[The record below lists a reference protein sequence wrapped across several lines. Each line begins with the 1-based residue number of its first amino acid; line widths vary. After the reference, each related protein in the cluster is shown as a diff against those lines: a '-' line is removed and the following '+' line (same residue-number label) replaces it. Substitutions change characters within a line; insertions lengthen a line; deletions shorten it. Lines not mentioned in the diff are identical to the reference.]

1 MNFAAKLIKKARE
14 TYGIHE
20 LQTTFPY
27 YLNKRIE
34 DGWNTIA
41 TYFRNI

>member
-1 MNFAAKLIKKARE
+1 MNFAAKLIQKARE
-14 TYGIHE
+14 TYWMHE

-27 YLNKRIE
+27 FLNKRIA
-34 DGWNTIA
+34 DGWNAIV